1 MSNTTW
7 IEPPPPQKGMGCFA
21 KGCLILLVF
30 VIVLILACC
39 AGLYWGFR
47 HHSALVHGF
56 YWLTKTHAIG
66 SSPMP
71 VPSYEASEAEIETV
85 KERWRNFESAGR
97 DHQPAEIELTGNDI
111 NDLIAANRHWR
122 GKAFVSIEGN
132 RLRLQASVPLDEFV
146 GQSGYYFNGDIAIQ
160 SDEAMPLD
168 NPRLES
174 VTVNNKPVPRDVLD
188 WKYRSRQLRD
198 YLAEYKDAREIGKI
212 QIRDGKL
219 TLRSRGE

>member
-1 MSNTTW
+1 
-7 IEPPPPQKGMGCFA
+7 
-21 KGCLILLVF
+21 
-30 VIVLILACC
+30 
-39 AGLYWGFR
+39 
-47 HHSALVHGF
+47 
-56 YWLTKTHAIG
+56 
-66 SSPMP
+66 MP

-132 RLRLQASVPLDEFV
+132 RLRLQASVPLEEFV

-198 YLAEYKDAREIGKI
+198 YLAEYKDARDVGKI